1 MIPFRPLYGQ
11 AQACFILFA
20 SFALAA
26 LQNVTVDDSVST
38 GAVVPQYLPYGSFW
52 NQGNN
57 CSGCLVQP
65 DPSLAYNGTWH
76 DATFSSSNGYTQ
88 AVEFSFTGKP
98 PDFQDQVALMGI
110 LHGRKCPVHILHH
123 RKQRSLCHYAHRCR
137 LRAGPRPRE
146 HIHTQPINV
155 YRLSVQ
161 RARIYQRFN
170 GFRRAHYDNTACH
183 QCREQRVDSI

>member
-11 AQACFILFA
+11 AQVCFILFA

-38 GAVVPQYLPYGSFW
+38 GAVVPQYLPNSSIW

-57 CSGCLVQP
+57 CSICLVKP

-88 AVEFSFTGKP
+88 TVEFSFTGRP
-98 PDFQDQVALMGI
+98 PDLS
-110 LHGRKCPVHILHH
+110 
-123 RKQRSLCHYAHRCR
+123 RSSCLDECSARQEVPCTYSSSSQTVFPMP
-137 LRAGPRPRE
+137 LRSRMS
-146 HIHTQPINV
+146 T
-155 YRLSVQ
+155 SCWT
-161 RARIYQRFN
+161 RI
-170 GFRRAHYDNTACH
+170 
-183 QCREQRVDSI
+183 S